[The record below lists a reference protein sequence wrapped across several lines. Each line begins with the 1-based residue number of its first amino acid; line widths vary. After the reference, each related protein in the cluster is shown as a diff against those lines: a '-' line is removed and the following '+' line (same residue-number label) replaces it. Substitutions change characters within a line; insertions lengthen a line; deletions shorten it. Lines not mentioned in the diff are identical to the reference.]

1 MLLAWPQPS
10 QKRIKC
16 TIQTTRVHRKFR
28 AFSQDTNRNTVTCS
42 GVAVLAATLSVLL
55 PANRCGESY
64 FLYIIIPLPAIIPQ
78 PQSCCSQI
86 KHSHLQN
93 RDKRRFDSSV
103 DYLWTLPLHNS
114 PELVGYATPGSNQAE
129 GQNAQQ
135 PGQMPPD
142 TSLTMKRTES
152 TKAQPKRIAT
162 IHRASANGAVN
173 FQWNGL
179 LNKEKNQMIGQ

>member
-55 PANRCGESY
+55 PSNRCGESY
-64 FLYIIIPLPAIIPQ
+64 FLYIIIPLSAIIPQ
-78 PQSCCSQI
+78 PQRCCSQI
-86 KHSHLQN
+86 RHSHLQN
-93 RDKRRFDSSV
+93 RDNREDLILRWIICGL
-103 DYLWTLPLHNS
+103 YLCITVLSQMAMQHQ
-114 PELVGYATPGSNQAE
+114 EAIKQAE
-129 GQNAQQ
+129 DQNAQQ
-135 PGQMPPD
+135 PGQMPPV

-152 TKAQPKRIAT
+152 TKARPKRIAT

-173 FQWNGL
+173 LQ
-179 LNKEKNQMIGQ
+179 